1 MLEANHILLYVAD
14 ARRSADFYGGLLG
27 LQPVEA
33 QDTFCMFRLPSGVM
47 LGLWGAAG
55 VQPAATPA
63 GGFELGFAVGGG
75 RAEVDALHAQWQARG
90 IRMLQPPTA
99 MDFGYTFTA
108 CDADGHRLRVYAPEG
123 L

>member
-14 ARRSADFYGGLLG
+14 ARRSCQFYGALLD

-55 VQPAATPA
+55 
-63 GGFELGFAVGGG
+63 
-75 RAEVDALHAQWQARG
+75 
-90 IRMLQPPTA
+90 
-99 MDFGYTFTA
+99 GYTFTA
-108 CDADGHRLRVYAPEG
+108 CDAGGHRLRVFA
-123 L
+123 LTAA

>member
-14 ARRSADFYGGLLG
+14 ARRSCSFYGALLG

-47 LGLWGAAG
+47 LGLWGAAA
-55 VQPAATPA
+55 VQPPATAP
-63 GGFELGFAVGGG
+63 GGFELGFAVAGGP
-75 RAEVDALHAQWQARG
+75 AEVDALHRQWLAQG

-99 MDFGYTFTA
+99 VDFGYTFTA
-108 CDADGHRLRVYAPEG
+108 CDADGHRLRVYAPG
-123 L
+123 SA

>member
-14 ARRSADFYGGLLG
+14 ARRSSQFYGALLD

-55 VQPAATPA
+55 VQPAATPP
-63 GGFELGFAVGGG
+63 GGFELGFTVAD
-75 RAEVDALHAQWQARG
+75 AAAVDALHHQWRAQG

-99 MDFGYTFTA
+99 VDFGYTFTA
-108 CDADGHRLRVYAPEG
+108 CDADGHRLRVFAPAAA
-123 L
+123 

>member
-1 MLEANHILLYVAD
+1 MPSANHLLLYVAD
-14 ARRSADFYGGLLG
+14 ARQSCRFYAELLS

-55 VQPAATPA
+55 VQPAATPP
-63 GGFELGFAVGGG
+63 GGFELGFAVAS
-75 RAEVDALHAQWQARG
+75 RDEVDALHGQWQARG

-108 CDADGHRLRVYAPEG
+108 CDPDGHRLRVYAPEG
-123 L
+123 A

>member
-1 MLEANHILLYVAD
+1 MLSANHLLLYVAD
-14 ARRSADFYGGLLG
+14 ARHSCRFYAELLT

-55 VQPAATPA
+55 VQPAATPP
-63 GGFELGFAVGGG
+63 GGFELGFAVAS
-75 RAEVDALHAQWQARG
+75 RDEVDALHRQWLARG
-90 IRMLQPPTA
+90 IRMLQPPTP

-108 CDADGHRLRVYAPEG
+108 CDPDGHRLRVYTPEG
-123 L
+123 A

>member
-1 MLEANHILLYVAD
+1 MLDANHLLLYVVD
-14 ARRSADFYGGLLG
+14 ARQSCRFYAELLN

-55 VQPAATPA
+55 VQPAATPP
-63 GGFELGFAVGGG
+63 GGFELGFAVAS

-90 IRMLQPPTA
+90 IRLLQPPTA

-108 CDADGHRLRVYAPEG
+108 CDPDGHRLRVYVPEMG
-123 L
+123 

>member
-1 MLEANHILLYVAD
+1 MLDANHLLLYVAD
-14 ARRSADFYGGLLG
+14 ARQSCRFYAELLT

-55 VQPAATPA
+55 VQPAATPP
-63 GGFELGFAVGGG
+63 GGFELGFAVAS
-75 RAEVDALHAQWQARG
+75 RDEVDALHRQWQARG
-90 IRMLQPPTA
+90 VRMLQPPTA

-108 CDADGHRLRVYAPEG
+108 CDPDGHRLRVYVPEG
-123 L
+123 G

>member
-1 MLEANHILLYVAD
+1 MLDANHLLLYVAD
-14 ARRSADFYGGLLG
+14 ARQSCRFYAELLT

-33 QDTFCMFRLPSGVM
+33 QDTFCMFRLPSGLM

-55 VQPAATPA
+55 VQPAATPP
-63 GGFELGFAVGGG
+63 GGFELGFAVAS
-75 RAEVDALHAQWQARG
+75 RDEVDALHRQWRVRG

-108 CDADGHRLRVYAPEG
+108 CDPDGHRLRVYVPEG
-123 L
+123 A

>member
-1 MLEANHILLYVAD
+1 MPSANHLLLYVAD
-14 ARRSADFYGGLLG
+14 ARHSCRFYAELLT

-55 VQPAATPA
+55 VQPAATPP
-63 GGFELGFAVGGG
+63 GGFELGFAVAS
-75 RAEVDALHAQWQARG
+75 RDEVDALHGQWQARG

-108 CDADGHRLRVYAPEG
+108 CDPDGHRLRVYVPEG
-123 L
+123 A

>member
-1 MLEANHILLYVAD
+1 MLDANHLLLYVAD
-14 ARRSADFYGGLLG
+14 ARQSCRFYAELLT

-55 VQPAATPA
+55 VQPAATPP
-63 GGFELGFAVGGG
+63 GGFELGFAVAS
-75 RAEVDALHAQWQARG
+75 RDEVDGLHRQWQACG

-108 CDADGHRLRVYAPEG
+108 CDPDGHRLRVYAPEG
-123 L
+123 A

>member
-1 MLEANHILLYVAD
+1 MLDVNHLLLYVAD
-14 ARRSADFYGGLLG
+14 ARQSCRFYAELLS

-33 QDTFCMFRLPSGVM
+33 QNTFCMFRLPSGVM

-55 VQPAATPA
+55 VQPAATPP
-63 GGFELGFAVGGG
+63 GGFELGFAVAS
-75 RAEVDALHAQWQARG
+75 RDEVDALHRQWRVRG

-108 CDADGHRLRVYAPEG
+108 CDPDGHRLRVYVPKGA
-123 L
+123 